1 MSRPAKP
8 IQPVLLHF
16 PFSFLPPHTFKVP
29 LIILF
34 INSKEI
40 SRSGTKLESK
50 RERGGAAL
58 VFPSPLWMWIE
69 WALFLREEDGVR
81 DTDGNTR
88 KIIQAALGVCRG
100 CGFEVEAT
108 QASVSLV

>member
-1 MSRPAKP
+1 MN
-8 IQPVLLHF
+8 V
-16 PFSFLPPHTFKVP
+16 
-29 LIILF
+29 
-34 INSKEI
+34 
-40 SRSGTKLESK
+40 
-50 RERGGAAL
+50 
-58 VFPSPLWMWIE
+58 IE